1 MFVETQVKKKKKN
14 NNMVLNMCRKIEQPS
29 ILRKRM
35 TFPAMAQMEKPCDT
49 PLLVMVVIY
58 SNFQKKKHCFL
69 YL

>member
-1 MFVETQVKKKKKN
+1 
-14 NNMVLNMCRKIEQPS
+14 MVLNMCRKIEQPS

-58 SNFQKKKHCFL
+58 SNFQKKKKKEKALLFIL
-69 YL
+69 VGIN

>member
-1 MFVETQVKKKKKN
+1 
-14 NNMVLNMCRKIEQPS
+14 MVLNMCRKIEQPS

-35 TFPAMAQMEKPCDT
+35 TFPAMAQMEKPCDM

-58 SNFQKKKHCFL
+58 SNFQKKKKKKKKHCFL